1 MTDADLVP
9 RSSALSTARK
19 FASMLGYH
27 KILGAVE
34 ASLIIVG
41 AAIVDAATGSFT
53 ATAAITVI
61 FAAVAGLQVVLHLIS
76 ILSSQRLR

>member
-1 MTDADLVP
+1 
-9 RSSALSTARK
+9 
-19 FASMLGYH
+19 
-27 KILGAVE
+27 VE
-34 ASLIIVG
+34 ASLIILG
-41 AAIVDAATGSFT
+41 AAIVDAATGSFA